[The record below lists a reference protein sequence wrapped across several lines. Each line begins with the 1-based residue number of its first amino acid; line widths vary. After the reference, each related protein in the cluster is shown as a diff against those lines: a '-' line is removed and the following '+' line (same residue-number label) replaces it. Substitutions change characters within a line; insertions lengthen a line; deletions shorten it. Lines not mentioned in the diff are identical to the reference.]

1 MIGEAMHIKGD
12 YNSRVVTLDGKMLS
26 PVASQKISNHSPDGF
41 NWGYGGSG
49 PSQLA
54 LGILNHKYG
63 KDIALKYYQ
72 QFKWDFIVDWEYN
85 FDVDIDIDEWLNIQ
99 KEKSND

>member
-1 MIGEAMHIKGD
+1 MHIKGD

-26 PVASQKISNHSPDGF
+26 PVVSQKIFNHSPDGF

-54 LGILNHKYG
+54 LGILNHQYG

-72 QFKWDFIVDWEYN
+72 QFKWDFIIDWKYN